1 MVAILTVA
9 ATYIDGLFNFKTGS
23 LLDGYAGAVI
33 RVLAWAAYALCT
45 GTIGFGI
52 WVIGHECEQ
61 QQQQPFNFAK
71 VSEDVHRIVKLTK

>member
-9 ATYIDGLFNFKTGS
+9 ATYIDGLFNFKNGS

-61 QQQQPFNFAK
+61 QQQPLHAGG
-71 VSEDVHRIVKLTK
+71 VKRRT